1 MVGLIIGVVFV
12 VAWVGI
18 IYEIVNAPLV
28 DEYGNII
35 KEKNKD
41 EI

>member
-12 VAWVGI
+12 VVWVWI
-18 IYEIVNAPLV
+18 IYDVVNAPLV
-28 DEYGNII
+28 DENYNII